1 MPSEISQKII
11 DAMIDFMPGFATDF
25 LGRKP
30 RKKIRVTKKEKQ
42 KWAEELDR
50 LLVAQKEIESYQ
62 TPPKTA
68 AEYVSRLDRVGELY
82 APFLGRRLKGVSF
95 PESLKN
101 SFRQTTDGIGRWTYF
116 PKTNYREI
124 AADLDRLTSK
134 AFATNALA
142 IDKLQNEFWG
152 TLDAKVVML
161 ATYNIMIRRCVYL
174 GNAKRRLDRKVVER
188 LIETYRELSGLY
200 EKSIREVVGVM
211 VIFEGKEVPY
221 SEIAKRPLASNVR
234 QVAKAYPWLTKDFDI
249 VIRNSIAHFNY
260 VVRYSSNNVDFV
272 DNRASATV
280 TFRDLFTRCR
290 LLSSLVVAML
300 LFYVFFLYWR
310 WKAIAEYYDGLKK
323 QIKPYFAGPSAG
335 SVPALRRASPS

>member
-1 MPSEISQKII
+1 MPSEISQEIV

-42 KWAEELDR
+42 KWAEELDG
-50 LLVAQKEIESYQ
+50 LLAAQKEIESYQ

-82 APFLGRRLKGVSF
+82 TPFVGRRPKGASF
-95 PESLKN
+95 PEYLKN
-101 SFRQTTDGIGRWTYF
+101 SFRQMTDGIGRWTYF
-116 PKTNYREI
+116 PRTNYYKI
-124 AADLDRLTSK
+124 TADLNRLTSK
-134 AFATNALA
+134 AFTTNALA

-152 TLDAKVVML
+152 TLDAKVVVL
-161 ATYNIMIRRCVYL
+161 ATYNIMVRRCVYL

-200 EKSIREVVGVM
+200 EKSIREVVGIM
-211 VIFEGKEVPY
+211 VILEEKEVAY
-221 SEIAKRPLASNVR
+221 SDIAKRPLASNVK

-260 VVRYSSNNVDFV
+260 VVSYNSNKIDFV
-272 DNRASATV
+272 DNRASVKV
-280 TFRDLFTRCR
+280 TFRDLFARCR
-290 LLSSLVVAML
+290 LLSSLVVAL
-300 LFYVFFLYWR
+300 LLTYVRFLYWR
-310 WKAIAEYYDGLKK
+310 WKAISEYYDSLKM
-323 QIKPYFAGPSAG
+323 QIKQA
-335 SVPALRRASPS
+335 

>member
-1 MPSEISQKII
+1 MARVSQRMPSEASQKIV
-11 DAMIDFMPGFATDF
+11 DAMIAFMPGFATDF

-42 KWAEELDR
+42 KWAEELDG
-50 LLVAQKEIESYQ
+50 LLEAQKEIESYQ

-82 APFLGRRLKGVSF
+82 IPLLGRRPKGISF

-101 SFRQTTDGIGRWTYF
+101 SFRQTTDGVGRWTYF
-116 PKTNYREI
+116 PSTNYHKV

-134 AFATNALA
+134 AFVTNALA
-142 IDKLQNEFWG
+142 IDKLQSEFWG

-200 EKSIREVVGVM
+200 EKSIREVVGTM
-211 VIFEGKEVPY
+211 VILDGKEVAY
-221 SEIAKRPLASNVR
+221 ADIAKRPLAANVK

-260 VVRYSSNNVDFV
+260 VVSYSSDNVDFV
-272 DNRASATV
+272 DNKTSVTV

-300 LFYVFFLYWR
+300 LLYVFFLYWR
-310 WKAIAEYYDGLKK
+310 WKAIAEYYDSLKR
-323 QIKPYFAGPSAG
+323 QINQAKDSPGG
-335 SVPALRRASPS
+335 SR

>member
-1 MPSEISQKII
+1 MV
-11 DAMIDFMPGFATDF
+11 AFMPGFATD
-25 LGRKP
+25 LVGRRP
-30 RKKIRVTKKEKQ
+30 RKKIRVTKKEKR
-42 KWAEELDR
+42 KWAEELDG

-62 TPPKTA
+62 TPSKTA

-82 APFLGRRLKGVSF
+82 APLLGRRPKGISF
-95 PESLKN
+95 PRFLTN
-101 SFRQTTDGIGRWTYF
+101 SFRQTIDGIGRWTYF
-116 PKTNYREI
+116 PRTNYRMA

-174 GNAKRRLDRKVVER
+174 GNAKRRLDRKAIER

-200 EKSIREVVGVM
+200 EKPIRQVVGTM
-211 VIFEGKEVPY
+211 VILEGKEVSY
-221 SEIAKRPLASNVR
+221 SDITKRPLASNVK
-234 QVAKAYPWLTKDFDI
+234 QIAKTYPWLTKDYDI

-260 VVRYSSNNVDFV
+260 VVSYNSNNVDFV
-272 DNRASATV
+272 DNRTSVTV

-300 LFYVFFLYWR
+300 LFYVFFLFWR
-310 WKAIAEYYDGLKK
+310 WKAIAEYYDSLKK
-323 QIKPYFAGPSAG
+323 QINQGKDGLAEATKHQ
-335 SVPALRRASPS
+335 RKRA